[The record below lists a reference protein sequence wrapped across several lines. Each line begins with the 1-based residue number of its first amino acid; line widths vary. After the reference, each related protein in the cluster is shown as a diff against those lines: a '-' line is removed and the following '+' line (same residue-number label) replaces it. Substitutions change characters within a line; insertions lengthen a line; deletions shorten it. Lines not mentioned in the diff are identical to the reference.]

1 MRSQI
6 LYRAAQVCC
15 CDSLALIQSND
26 VTQIVM
32 TTNMSGTI
40 QTDHAVY
47 VLAVSVLFCATEAM
61 PKFADTMIVWC
72 CMLAG
77 AVHELME

>member
-1 MRSQI
+1 M
-6 LYRAAQVCC
+6 
-15 CDSLALIQSND
+15 
-26 VTQIVM
+26 TQIVM